1 MNRNLIDYTEFC
13 ELIETLEQG
22 GMGFDELLHYLEENT
37 LHLTKSEYIAVTKK
51 IIEKINYCNDIEIK
65 NTFGND
71 DMKLYTFD
79 IDPSDDDENC
89 QVFTIQISYD
99 YSIRQYIH
107 IETIIK
113 YDNPSN
119 TYDFLKSYGELSIGR
134 IDFKEFLQF
143 ADNDK
148 YELTKNFQ
156 EKFMK
161 NLDDIIKN
169 YNKNNDI
176 IFAYKSVLDFNV
188 KYIEFYELKG
198 NKMLRTYSF
207 KWTI

>member
-13 ELIETLEQG
+13 KSIEILQQG
-22 GMGFDELLHYLEENT
+22 GMGFEELLHHLEENT

-51 IIEKINYCNDIEIK
+51 IIEKINYYNDIEIK

-71 DMKLYTFD
+71 DIKLYTFD
-79 IDPSDDDENC
+79 IDPLDDVDY
-89 QVFTIQISYD
+89 QTFTIQISYEF
-99 YSIRQYIH
+99 SIRQHIH
-107 IETIIK
+107 IEALIR
-113 YDNPSN
+113 YDNSYN
-119 TYDFLKSYGELSIGR
+119 THDFLKSYGELSIER

-169 YNKNNDI
+169 YNKNNDTT
-176 IFAYKSVLDFNV
+176 FAYKAVLDFNV
-188 KYIEFYELKG
+188 KYIEFYELKD
-198 NKMLRTYSF
+198 NKVLRSYSF

>member
-13 ELIETLEQG
+13 KSIETLQQG

-37 LHLTKSEYIAVTKK
+37 LHLTKSEYVAVTKK
-51 IIEKINYCNDIEIK
+51 IVEKINHYNDIEIK

-79 IDPSDDDENC
+79 IDPLDDLDY
-89 QVFTIQISYD
+89 QTFSIQISYNFN
-99 YSIRQYIH
+99 IRQYIH
-107 IETIIK
+107 IEAIIK

-134 IDFKEFLQF
+134 IDFKQFLQF
-143 ADNDK
+143 ANNDK

-156 EKFMK
+156 EKFIK

-169 YNKNNDI
+169 HNKNNDTT
-176 IFAYKSVLDFNV
+176 FAYKAVLDFNL
-188 KYIEFYELKG
+188 KYIEFYELKD
-198 NKMLRTYSF
+198 NKMLRTYCF

>member
-13 ELIETLEQG
+13 KSIETLQQG
-22 GMGFDELLHYLEENT
+22 GMGFEELLHYLEENT
-37 LHLTKSEYIAVTKK
+37 LHLTKSEYIALTKK
-51 IIEKINYCNDIEIK
+51 IVEKINYYNDIEIK

-79 IDPSDDDENC
+79 IDASDNEDC

-99 YSIRQYIH
+99 FSIRQYVH
-107 IETIIK
+107 IEAIIK

-143 ADNDK
+143 ADNNK
-148 YELTKNFQ
+148 YELSQKFQ
-156 EKFMK
+156 DGFMK
-161 NLDDIIKN
+161 KLDDIIEN
-169 YNKNNDI
+169 YSKNNYTT
-176 IFAYKSVLDFNV
+176 FAYKAVLDFNV

-198 NKMLRTYSF
+198 NRMLRTYSF

>member
-13 ELIETLEQG
+13 KSIETLQQG
-22 GMGFDELLHYLEENT
+22 GMGFEELLQYLEENT

-51 IIEKINYCNDIEIK
+51 IVEKINYYNNIEIK

-79 IDPSDDDENC
+79 IDASDNEDC

-99 YSIRQYIH
+99 FSIKQYVH
-107 IETIIK
+107 IEAIIK

-119 TYDFLKSYGELSIGR
+119 TYNFLKSYGELSIGR
-134 IDFKEFLQF
+134 IDFKQFLEF

-156 EKFMK
+156 EKFIK

-169 YNKNNDI
+169 YSKNNNTT
-176 IFAYKSVLDFNV
+176 FAYKAVLDFNV
-188 KYIEFYELKG
+188 KYIEFYELKD
-198 NKMLRTYSF
+198 NKMLRSYNF

>member
-13 ELIETLEQG
+13 ELVEILQQG

-37 LHLTKSEYIAVTKK
+37 LHLTKSEYISVTKK
-51 IIEKINYCNDIEIK
+51 IIEKINYYNDIEIK
-65 NTFGND
+65 NTFGNN

-119 TYDFLKSYGELSIGR
+119 TYDFLKSYEELSIGR

-143 ADNDK
+143 TDNDK

-161 NLDDIIKN
+161 KLDNIIEN
-169 YNKNNDI
+169 YSKNNDTT
-176 IFAYKSVLDFNV
+176 FAYKAVLDFKV
-188 KYIEFYELKG
+188 KYIEFYEIKD
-198 NKMLRTYSF
+198 NKMLRSYSF

>member
-13 ELIETLEQG
+13 KSIETLQQG
-22 GMGFDELLHYLEENT
+22 GMGFEELLHYLEENT

-51 IIEKINYCNDIEIK
+51 IVEKINYYNDIEIK
-65 NTFGND
+65 NTSGND

-79 IDPSDDDENC
+79 IDASDNEDC
-89 QVFTIQISYD
+89 QVFTIQISYNF
-99 YSIRQYIH
+99 SIRQYVH
-107 IETIIK
+107 IEAIIK

-134 IDFKEFLQF
+134 IDFKQFLQF

-156 EKFMK
+156 EKFIK

-169 YNKNNDI
+169 HNKNNDTT
-176 IFAYKSVLDFNV
+176 FAYKAVLDFNL
-188 KYIEFYELKG
+188 KYIEFYELKD
-198 NKMLRTYSF
+198 NKMLRTYCF

>member
-13 ELIETLEQG
+13 KSIETLQQG

-37 LHLTKSEYIAVTKK
+37 LHLTKSEYVAVTKK
-51 IIEKINYCNDIEIK
+51 IVEKINHYNDIEIK

-79 IDPSDDDENC
+79 IDPLDDVDY
-89 QVFTIQISYD
+89 QTFSIQISYNFN
-99 YSIRQYIH
+99 IRQYIH
-107 IETIIK
+107 IEAIIK

-134 IDFKEFLQF
+134 IDFKQFLQF
-143 ADNDK
+143 ANNDK

-156 EKFMK
+156 EKFIK

-169 YNKNNDI
+169 HSKNNDTT
-176 IFAYKSVLDFNV
+176 FAYKAVLDFNL
-188 KYIEFYELKG
+188 KYIEFYELKD
-198 NKMLRTYSF
+198 NKMLRTYCF

>member
-13 ELIETLEQG
+13 KSIETLQQG
-22 GMGFDELLHYLEENT
+22 RMGFDELLHYMEENT

-51 IIEKINYCNDIEIK
+51 IVEKINYYNDIEIK

-79 IDPSDDDENC
+79 IEPLDDVDY
-89 QVFTIQISYD
+89 QTFTIQISYD
-99 YSIRQYIH
+99 FSIRQHIH
-107 IETIIK
+107 IEGLIR
-113 YDNPSN
+113 YDNSHN
-119 TYDFLKSYGELSIGR
+119 TYDFLKSYGELSIER

-169 YNKNNDI
+169 YNKNNDTT
-176 IFAYKSVLDFNV
+176 FAYKAVLDFNV
-188 KYIEFYELKG
+188 KHIEFYELKD
-198 NKMLRTYSF
+198 NKVLRSYSF